1 MKSLCGVQ
9 LPDYCVTF
17 SNIQAQGI
25 SLPTALPAG
34 SNSALFTPLA
44 PSPPNY
50 WPEQARCN
58 ANPCINACCAVGPDG
73 FCLDNLLSQGGHY
86 QPGEAL
92 LLPRGPW
99 QADKFALLSV
109 HGSQHGP

>member
-25 SLPTALPAG
+25 SLPTVLPAG
-34 SNSALFTPLA
+34 SNSSLFTPSA
-44 PSPPNY
+44 PSPPDY

-58 ANPCINACCAVGPDG
+58 ANPCINACCTTGPDG

-86 QPGEAL
+86 QPGEAS
-92 LLPRGPW
+92 LLPSGPRK
-99 QADKFALLSV
+99 ARRCAL
-109 HGSQHGP
+109 